1 MCHLNRVHRHCYE
14 TKYHHHHRQGYHP
27 KHHSHHCPHQLKEDK
42 LWLCY
47 LMTWN
52 TMIMACWY
60 HHKIKV
66 ILIKYL
72 SGKPRVLALKDKIIL
87 YSKLGTESGQIRPK
101 YEVSITKLSAQA
113 VQLTLSI
120 TPLSLEHSP
129 AFTAHWALS
138 AYQYMYVYAL
148 QTFFYYSVYKKPQQK
163 SKRFGPVVHQ
173 KRHYYFISRNRKI
186 TCFWS
191 LLPGQ

>member
-173 KRHYYFISRNRKI
+173 KRHYYFTSRNRKI
-186 TCFWS
+186 TCFQS